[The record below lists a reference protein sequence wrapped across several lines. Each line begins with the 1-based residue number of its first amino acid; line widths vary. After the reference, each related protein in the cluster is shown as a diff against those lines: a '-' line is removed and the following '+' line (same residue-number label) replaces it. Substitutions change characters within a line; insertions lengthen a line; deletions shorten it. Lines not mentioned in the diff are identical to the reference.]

1 MAASLCRRHSSPVG
15 QPLDVDDLLS
25 EILLRLPPQP
35 SSLPRASLV
44 CSRWRRL
51 VSNRSFVRRFRLHH
65 RRSPPLLGCFVRTF
79 DEFYFEPTMDPP
91 DRVPRGRF
99 SPQSLHG
106 DVFRP
111 LGCRHGLVLIY
122 NWSQLE
128 VVVWDPVNGAQ
139 HHIALPP
146 GFDIL
151 EVPIHIQG
159 AVLRAATDIQHFQ
172 VILVGLENRQV
183 IARVY
188 SSETG
193 GWGDII
199 SMPLPPGVSSI
210 LYIGK
215 PSVLVGDSLYWLI
228 AGDFVRIIKF
238 DLERQSLAV
247 IAVPLDMHVRKHF
260 QCSVMRADDGGL
272 GFLFLSDIS
281 AQLLNRKTDCDGAA
295 SWVLGRTIGLDKL
308 FTLNLHKEKA
318 PLNIIGF
325 AEENNVVFLSMG
337 LGIFMIQLD
346 SFQSK
351 KISETSRHCI
361 YHPFESVY
369 IADTS
374 IGGGRDGAELL
385 NIT

>member
-1 MAASLCRRHSSPVG
+1 
-15 QPLDVDDLLS
+15 
-25 EILLRLPPQP
+25 
-35 SSLPRASLV
+35 
-44 CSRWRRL
+44 
-51 VSNRSFVRRFRLHH
+51 
-65 RRSPPLLGCFVRTF
+65 
-79 DEFYFEPTMDPP
+79 
-91 DRVPRGRF
+91 
-99 SPQSLHG
+99 
-106 DVFRP
+106 
-111 LGCRHGLVLIY
+111 
-122 NWSQLE
+122 
-128 VVVWDPVNGAQ
+128 
-139 HHIALPP
+139 
-146 GFDIL
+146 
-151 EVPIHIQG
+151 
-159 AVLRAATDIQHFQ
+159 
-172 VILVGLENRQV
+172 
-183 IARVY
+183 
-188 SSETG
+188 
-193 GWGDII
+193 
-199 SMPLPPGVSSI
+199 MPLPPGVSSI

-238 DLERQSLAV
+238 DLEGQSLAV

-281 AQLLNRKTDCDGAA
+281 AQLWNRKTDCDGAA